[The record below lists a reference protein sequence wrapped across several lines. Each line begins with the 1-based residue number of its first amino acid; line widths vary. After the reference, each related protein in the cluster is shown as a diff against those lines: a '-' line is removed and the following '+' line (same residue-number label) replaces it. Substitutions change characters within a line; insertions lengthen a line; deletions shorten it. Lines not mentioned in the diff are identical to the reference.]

1 MRLPNGITGFYDSNH
16 TKPSQMDSKQFKQL
30 CFTVMLTE
38 GGKVIELKEPEN
50 PRNFFEAEIQIF
62 NSKLH
67 ILLNEHHPYIAF
79 ASSVNFKDIVYIDEP
94 QLSNEFSKYYKVL
107 SVEELNSPIS
117 KKSDFSNAEIKQLDY
132 WKPKKVGD
140 MIFNFWD

>member
-1 MRLPNGITGFYDSNH
+1 MRLPNGITGFHDSNH
-16 TKPSQMDSKQFKQL
+16 TKPSQMDFKQFKQL
-30 CFTVMLTE
+30 CFTVMLIE
-38 GGKVIELKEPEN
+38 GGKVIEFNEPEY
-50 PRNFFEAEIQIF
+50 PRNFFETEIEIF

-67 ILLNEHHPYIAF
+67 ILLNEHHPYMAF
-79 ASSVNFKDIVYIDEP
+79 ASSVDFTDIIYLDEP
-94 QLSNEFSKYYKVL
+94 RLSNEFSKYYKVL

-117 KKSDFSNAEIKQLDY
+117 KESDFSNSEIKQLDY